1 MKRIFT
7 LSSVVMLFFTLFI
20 ASTVYAKKD
29 LYIKDSDFVDTGFFS
44 DYSGILEN
52 GDVDWVQLKDGVRL
66 GQYKKV
72 IILPFSSSSSMAQ
85 SASLKREMPEMF
97 VNTLS
102 GIFQVE
108 KSDQNIGPKDFEKIK
123 SLPADAVIMGN
134 ILKIAERDAAKNFW
148 VGFGAGNPKAELEFK
163 IVDTKTGEEVLRII
177 HDERSQAGVMD
188 AGADVVNSIAKY
200 IKNHR

>member
-29 LYIKDSDFVDTGFFS
+29 IYIKDSDFVDTGFFS

-102 GIFQVE
+102 GIFQVKNQTRISAQRTLK
-108 KSDQNIGPKDFEKIK
+108 KSRACQP
-123 SLPADAVIMGN
+123 M
-134 ILKIAERDAAKNFW
+134 
-148 VGFGAGNPKAELEFK
+148 
-163 IVDTKTGEEVLRII
+163 
-177 HDERSQAGVMD
+177 Q
-188 AGADVVNSIAKY
+188 
-200 IKNHR
+200 

>member
-1 MKRIFT
+1 
-7 LSSVVMLFFTLFI
+7 
-20 ASTVYAKKD
+20 
-29 LYIKDSDFVDTGFFS
+29 
-44 DYSGILEN
+44 
-52 GDVDWVQLKDGVRL
+52 
-66 GQYKKV
+66 
-72 IILPFSSSSSMAQ
+72 
-85 SASLKREMPEMF
+85 
-97 VNTLS
+97 
-102 GIFQVE
+102 
-108 KSDQNIGPKDFEKIK
+108 
-123 SLPADAVIMGN
+123 MGN